1 MSDSDSDCSLDDDVP
16 PTFIFNPITSLEQ
29 QIVSYLEI
37 FQFEMFKLNSKFTFK
52 HNTILPQCIFLLNK
66 LIV

>member
-37 FQFEMFKLNSKFTFK
+37 LQFEMFN
-52 HNTILPQCIFLLNK
+52 
-66 LIV
+66 